1 MAKIIGMNGGNTPP
15 PQQPKID
22 LSKAKEI
29 VCENCNG
36 TIFIDG
42 NKFLKV
48 PKIAAGT
55 PQDLLIPVQVYLC
68 GDCGE
73 ICQELLPKDFQ
84 NKSNGK

>member
-1 MAKIIGMNGGNTPP
+1 MAQIIGGTNQPH
-15 PQQPKID
+15 QPKVD

-29 VCENCNG
+29 SCQECG
-36 TIFIDG
+36 GSIFIDG

-73 ICQELLPKDFQ
+73 VCEELLPKEFQ
-84 NKSNGK
+84 TK